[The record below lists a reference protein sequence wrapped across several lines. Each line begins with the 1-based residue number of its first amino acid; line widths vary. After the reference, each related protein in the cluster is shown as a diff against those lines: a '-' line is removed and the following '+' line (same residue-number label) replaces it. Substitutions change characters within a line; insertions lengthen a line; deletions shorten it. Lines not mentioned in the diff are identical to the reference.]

1 MIIEGETL
9 VTNWLSVLG
18 GALSLLG
25 MLFHGLIGGKIY
37 SGNINKSDLAPLGK
51 MLSHFLGSFTRFT
64 FSFVASP

>member
-51 MLSHFLGSFTRFT
+51 MLSHFS
-64 FSFVASP
+64 